1 MEKKELQ
8 FTPIMNMS
16 VKERKNDVGEKRRI
30 ARRRRNHS
38 LKVIRKTI
46 GVCSVVVVAFVGL
59 ALWSVIKEAKVEAEP
74 LIAETDAGTEVIE
87 AVNSTGDQV
96 EYIELRVA
104 NSDETVTITDEAL
117 EQCKDNYKAFATV
130 NVREEPSESSQII
143 TQIKADSYCT
153 VINVRD
159 DGWSEVVIGR
169 RVYYVNSSY
178 IGNTIEQYQDYLKE
192 KEAIEESIAES
203 LAVEESIAE
212 AARDKTPYAEYL
224 VNEWGFSYDLQ
235 KFLWDEVCA
244 YTSNT
249 ELQKQY
255 YAFLLAVIEQES
267 KFGKFD
273 NNKNSNG
280 TVDSGLMQ
288 VNSCNW
294 GTLKN
299 AGIISTYSN
308 GSCTEL
314 SDNDYTAIKAG
325 MYFMNKIV
333 DQLGVCEGAY
343 YRYNVGHG
351 SGSNKNSKKV
361 WNYYQ
366 QWYSLL
372 YSEEMA

>member
-1 MEKKELQ
+1 MEKELQ

-38 LKVIRKTI
+38 LKVIRRTI

-59 ALWSVIKEAKVEAEP
+59 ALWSVIQEAKVEAEP

-96 EYIELRVA
+96 EYIELRIA
-104 NSDETVTITDEAL
+104 NSDETVTITNEAL

-212 AARDKTPYAEYL
+212 AARDKTPYTEYL
-224 VNEWGFSYDLQ
+224 VNEWEFSYDLQ
-235 KFLWDEVCA
+235 KFLWDEVCD

-308 GSCTEL
+308 GTCTEL

-351 SGSNKNSKKV
+351 SGSNRNSKKV